1 MPLPPGKYPFFYRKM
16 PQYGFKRGFCVFFAT
31 RPHEIKVSI
40 SVFRMFLMSRAP
52 KNPTTGNPGNPY
64 IEDTILLEK
73 QVEQVKAPS
82 MYKVLLLNDD
92 YTPMEFVVMVIQEY
106 FNKDHETATRIMLQ
120 VHLVG
125 KGVCGIFTR
134 DVAATK
140 VHQVIE
146 LSREAGHPLQCTMEE
161 A

>member
-1 MPLPPGKYPFFYRKM
+1 M

-31 RPHEIKVSI
+31 RPYEIKVSI

-52 KNPTTGNPGNPY
+52 KNPTTGNPSNPY

-73 QVEQVKAPS
+73 QVEHFATSNQVNA
-82 MYKVLLLNDD
+82 
-92 YTPMEFVVMVIQEY
+92 
-106 FNKDHETATRIMLQ
+106 HETATRIMLQ

>member
-1 MPLPPGKYPFFYRKM
+1 
-16 PQYGFKRGFCVFFAT
+16 
-31 RPHEIKVSI
+31 
-40 SVFRMFLMSRAP
+40 MFLMSRVP
-52 KNPTTGNPGNPY
+52 KTPGMSNPINPSL
-64 IEDTILLEK
+64 EDTILLEK
-73 QVEQVKAPS
+73 QAEKLKAPS
-82 MYKVLLLNDD
+82 MYKVLLMNDD

-146 LSREAGHPLQCTMEE
+146 LAREAGHPLQCTMEE

>member
-1 MPLPPGKYPFFYRKM
+1 
-16 PQYGFKRGFCVFFAT
+16 
-31 RPHEIKVSI
+31 
-40 SVFRMFLMSRAP
+40 VFRMFLMSRNT
-52 KNPTTGNPGNPY
+52 KNPTVGNPSNPH

-73 QVEQVKAPS
+73 QAEKVKAPS

-125 KGVCGIFTR
+125 KGICGIFTR

>member
-1 MPLPPGKYPFFYRKM
+1 
-16 PQYGFKRGFCVFFAT
+16 
-31 RPHEIKVSI
+31 
-40 SVFRMFLMSRAP
+40 MFLMSSAP
-52 KNPTTGNPGNPY
+52 KTPGINNPINPSL
-64 IEDTILLEK
+64 EDTILLEK
-73 QVEQVKAPS
+73 QAEKLKAPS
-82 MYKVLLLNDD
+82 MYKVLLMNDD

>member
-1 MPLPPGKYPFFYRKM
+1 MRIPPSKYPFFYQKM
-16 PQYGFKRGFCVFFAT
+16 PQYGVNQGFCGVFAT
-31 RPHEIKVSI
+31 RPQLVKVLI

-52 KNPTTGNPGNPY
+52 KNPTSGNPVIPY
-64 IEDTILLEK
+64 MEDTILLEK
-73 QVEQVKAPS
+73 QAEKVKTPS
-82 MYKVLLLNDD
+82 MFKVLLLNDD

-125 KGVCGIFTR
+125 KGVCGVFTR

-140 VHQVIE
+140 VHQVVE

>member
-1 MPLPPGKYPFFYRKM
+1 MVFRNKTPGIP
-16 PQYGFKRGFCVFFAT
+16 VF
-31 RPHEIKVSI
+31 I
-40 SVFRMFLMSRAP
+40 SMFRMFLMSRTTN
-52 KNPTTGNPGNPY
+52 NPTVGNPY
-64 IEDTILLEK
+64 IEDIILLEK
-73 QVEQVKAPS
+73 QAEKLKAPS
-82 MYKVLLLNDD
+82 MFKVLLLNDD

-125 KGVCGIFTR
+125 KGICGVFTR

>member
-1 MPLPPGKYPFFYRKM
+1 
-16 PQYGFKRGFCVFFAT
+16 
-31 RPHEIKVSI
+31 
-40 SVFRMFLMSRAP
+40 MFLMSRTT
-52 KNPTTGNPGNPY
+52 KNPTVGNPNNPH

-73 QVEQVKAPS
+73 QAEKVKTPS

-106 FNKDHETATRIMLQ
+106 FSKDHETATRIMLQ

-125 KGVCGIFTR
+125 KGICGVFTR

>member
-1 MPLPPGKYPFFYRKM
+1 M
-16 PQYGFKRGFCVFFAT
+16 VFRNILLSANYLYL
-31 RPHEIKVSI
+31 
-40 SVFRMFLMSRAP
+40 FRMFYMSRIT
-52 KNPTTGNPGNPY
+52 KNPLLGNPNKPA

-73 QVEQVKAPS
+73 QAEKVKAPS
-82 MYKVLLLNDD
+82 MHKVLLLNDD

-106 FNKDHETATRIMLQ
+106 FNKDHQTATRIMLQ

-140 VHQVIE
+140 VHQVTE

-161 A
+161 V

>member
-1 MPLPPGKYPFFYRKM
+1 MTDK
-16 PQYGFKRGFCVFFAT
+16 KRG
-31 RPHEIKVSI
+31 EDDGVSI
-40 SVFRMFLMSRAP
+40 GVITQTKP
-52 KNPTTGNPGNPY
+52 KTQ
-64 IEDTILLEK
+64 K
-73 QVEQVKAPS
+73 PS

-106 FNKDHETATRIMLQ
+106 FNKDHESATRIMLQ

-125 KGVCGIFTR
+125 KGICGVFTR

>member
-1 MPLPPGKYPFFYRKM
+1 
-16 PQYGFKRGFCVFFAT
+16 
-31 RPHEIKVSI
+31 
-40 SVFRMFLMSRAP
+40 MSRTP
-52 KNPTTGNPGNPY
+52 KNPTTGVPVNPY

-73 QVEQVKAPS
+73 QAEKVKAPS

-106 FNKDHETATRIMLQ
+106 FSKDHETATRIMLQ

-125 KGVCGIFTR
+125 KGICGVFTR

-140 VHQVIE
+140 VHQVVE

-161 A
+161 VWLPRN

>member
-1 MPLPPGKYPFFYRKM
+1 M
-16 PQYGFKRGFCVFFAT
+16 PQYGVNGAFLMVFRNKTPGIPFL
-31 RPHEIKVSI
+31 RSM
-40 SVFRMFLMSRAP
+40 FRMFLMSRTT
-52 KNPTTGNPGNPY
+52 KNPTVGNPH
-64 IEDTILLEK
+64 IEDTVLLEK
-73 QVEQVKAPS
+73 QAEKLKAPS
-82 MYKVLLLNDD
+82 MFKVLLLNDD

-125 KGVCGIFTR
+125 KGICGVFTR

>member
-1 MPLPPGKYPFFYRKM
+1 MI
-16 PQYGFKRGFCVFFAT
+16 
-31 RPHEIKVSI
+31 H
-40 SVFRMFLMSRAP
+40 MSRLIKTP
-52 KNPTTGNPGNPY
+52 PPLNPLVPGSG
-64 IEDTILLEK
+64 DTALLEK
-73 QVEQVKAPS
+73 QAEKVKVPAL
-82 MYKVLLLNDD
+82 YKVLLLNDD

-140 VHQVIE
+140 VHQVTE
-146 LSREAGHPLQCTMEE
+146 SSREAGHPLQCTMEE
-161 A
+161 AWLPRN

>member
-1 MPLPPGKYPFFYRKM
+1 MVFCNKDLKPQFFL
-16 PQYGFKRGFCVFFAT
+16 
-31 RPHEIKVSI
+31 
-40 SVFRMFLMSRAP
+40 SVFRIVLMSRTT
-52 KNPTTGNPGNPY
+52 KNPSVGSPNNPY

-73 QVEQVKAPS
+73 QAEKLKAPS

-125 KGVCGIFTR
+125 KGVCGLFTR
-134 DVAATK
+134 DVASTK

>member
-1 MPLPPGKYPFFYRKM
+1 MVFCNNALRIPLYP
-16 PQYGFKRGFCVFFAT
+16 
-31 RPHEIKVSI
+31 
-40 SVFRMFLMSRAP
+40 SVFRMFHMSRTI
-52 KNPTTGNPGNPY
+52 KNPTVGNPNNPH

-73 QVEQVKAPS
+73 RAEKLKAPS

-106 FNKDHETATRIMLQ
+106 FSKDHETATRIMLQ

-125 KGVCGIFTR
+125 KGICGVFTR

>member
-1 MPLPPGKYPFFYRKM
+1 M
-16 PQYGFKRGFCVFFAT
+16 
-31 RPHEIKVSI
+31 
-40 SVFRMFLMSRAP
+40 FRMVLMSRAI
-52 KNPTTGNPGNPY
+52 KIPGNTNPL
-64 IEDTILLEK
+64 IPGIGDTALLEK
-73 QVEQVKAPS
+73 QAEKLKAPA
-82 MYKVLLLNDD
+82 MFKVMLLNDD

-120 VHLVG
+120 VHLAG

-140 VHQVIE
+140 VHQVVE

>member
-1 MPLPPGKYPFFYRKM
+1 M
-16 PQYGFKRGFCVFFAT
+16 PQYALKGVFCGFFAT
-31 RPHEIKVSI
+31 RPQKIKVSI

-52 KNPTTGNPGNPY
+52 KNPTTGNPGNPH

-125 KGVCGIFTR
+125 KGVCGVFTR

>member
-1 MPLPPGKYPFFYRKM
+1 MHIPPSITPFFYRKM
-16 PQYGFKRGFCVFFAT
+16 PQYGLKRDFCVFFAT
-31 RPHEIKVSI
+31 RPQLNEVWI
-40 SVFRMFLMSRAP
+40 SVFRMFLMSRKP
-52 KNPTTGNPGNPY
+52 KNPTTGIPANPY
-64 IEDTILLEK
+64 AEDTILLEK
-73 QVEQVKAPS
+73 QVEQIKAPS

-125 KGVCGIFTR
+125 KGICGIFTR